1 MDPLSIAMPLPS
13 ERDFALFQRLIREQA
28 GIHLTASKK
37 DLLVARL
44 QKRVRELGVP
54 SFRAYYARVVDDE
67 GERTRMLDCI
77 STNETHFFREP
88 QQLAFLSQR
97 VLPRLQR
104 EAASGLRARALRV
117 WSAGCASGEEPYTL
131 AMLLHHQLA
140 AEDGWQ
146 IEILGTDLSSRAIER
161 AADGCYPIER
171 AAEIPEPYR
180 KTYMLKGVRS
190 RDGWMS
196 VGPAIRGLVRFER
209 LNLCA
214 DAYPSGPFDL
224 VLCRNVLIY
233 FDSETR
239 DRVVERLV
247 DRLGPNGLLLLG
259 HAESLTGT
267 RHGLRYAGPLTLWPS
282 QRGGLVVSETA

>member
-1 MDPLSIAMPLPS
+1 LDSASLAMPAPS
-13 ERDFALFQRLIREQA
+13 ERDFTLFQRLIHEQA

-44 QKRVRELGVP
+44 QKRLRELGVP

-67 GERTRMLDCI
+67 DERTRMLDCI

-97 VLPRLQR
+97 VLTRLAR
-104 EAASGLRARALRV
+104 DAADGLRARKLRV
-117 WSAGCASGEEPYTL
+117 WSAGCASGEEPYTI

-140 AEDGWQ
+140 ESGWQ
-146 IEILGTDLSSRAIER
+146 LEVLGSDLSSRAIER
-161 AADGCYPIER
+161 AESGFYPIER
-171 AAEIPEPYR
+171 ATEIPEPYR
-180 KTYMLKGVRS
+180 KTYMLRGVRS
-190 RDGWMS
+190 REGWMS

-209 LNLCA
+209 QNLCA
-214 DAYPSGPFDL
+214 DAYPKGPFDV

-239 DRVVERLV
+239 DRVVSRLV
-247 DRLGPNGLLLLG
+247 ERLGPRGLLLLG

-267 RHGLRYAGPLTLWPS
+267 RHGLRYAGPLTYGSPGEGAWW
-282 QRGGLVVSETA
+282 

>member
-1 MDPLSIAMPLPS
+1 MGASSLPIATPPPS
-13 ERDFALFQRLIREQA
+13 ERDFALFQRLIRDQA

-54 SFRAYYARVVDDE
+54 SLRAYYTRVLDDE
-67 GERTRMLDCI
+67 SERTRMLDCI

-88 QQLAFLSQR
+88 QQLGFLSQR
-97 VLPRLQR
+97 VLTRLAR
-104 EAASGLRARALRV
+104 EAGSGQRARELRV
-117 WSAGCASGEEPYTL
+117 WSAGCASGEEPYTV

-140 AEDGWQ
+140 SEGDWR
-146 IEILGTDLSSRAIER
+146 LDVFGTDLSSRAIER
-161 AADGCYPIER
+161 ATGGCYPIER
-171 AAEIPEPYR
+171 AGEIPEPYR
-180 KTYMLKGVRS
+180 KTYMLRGVRS
-190 RDGWMS
+190 REGWMS
-196 VGPAIRGLVRFER
+196 VGPTIRSLVRFER

-214 DAYPSGPFDL
+214 DTYPKGPFDL

-233 FDSETR
+233 FDSATR

-247 DRLGPNGLLLLG
+247 ERLGPNGLLLLG

-267 RHGLRYAGPLTLWPS
+267 RHGLRYAGPLTYGRPS
-282 QRGGLVVSETA
+282 EGAWW

>member
-1 MDPLSIAMPLPS
+1 MPLPS

-67 GERTRMLDCI
+67 SERTRMLDCI

-97 VLPRLQR
+97 VLTRLARDAADGLHPR
-104 EAASGLRARALRV
+104 AIRV
-117 WSAGCASGEEPYTL
+117 WSAGCASGEEPYTIAMILHQRL
-131 AMLLHHQLA
+131 A
-140 AEDGWQ
+140 EEGWQ
-146 IEILGTDLSSRAIER
+146 IEILGSDLSTRALER
-161 AADGCYPIER
+161 ASSGCYPIDR
-171 AAEIPEPYR
+171 ADEIPEPYR
-180 KTYMLKGVRS
+180 KTYMLRGVRS
-190 RDGWMS
+190 REGWMS
-196 VGPAIRGLVRFER
+196 VGPAIRSLVRFER
-209 LNLCA
+209 QNLCA
-214 DAYPSGPFDL
+214 DAYPKGPFDV

-233 FDSETR
+233 FDTETR
-239 DRVVERLV
+239 DHVVERLV
-247 DRLGPNGLLLLG
+247 ERLGPKGLLLLG

-267 RHGLRYAGPLTLWPS
+267 RHGLRYAGPLTYGRPS
-282 QRGGLVVSETA
+282 DGVWW